1 MFDWREA
8 FNLSESVNHVE
19 IGIAETMKNQ
29 TLQKWSWL
37 LVLCFISTLALS
49 ACKHTEE
56 HPSKEHP
63 KAEHPG
69 TNAPSS
75 KP

>member
-1 MFDWREA
+1 
-8 FNLSESVNHVE
+8 
-19 IGIAETMKNQ
+19 MKNQ